1 MSSLFFWK
9 EWIREYRYIWYTA
22 AALFFFSLF
31 YLWYAYFTGIDA
43 VTHWDKLQEQ
53 QIININVHTFRLGP
67 FQINVP
73 AESYVVMEHF
83 RGSALSPNTTASYI
97 SLAIL
102 ALAFTIMIAVVST
115 FEKFWYFFGISL
127 LIVLLI
133 SLRFEVLG
141 LFGVY
146 KLAVPAVIILLY
158 AGPSLYFNSFR
169 PATSFLV
176 RLVTFLAITIA
187 LATIIWFFSREAFPF
202 FHLCLTSLP
211 ANLIIA
217 LLFIIL
223 VGHDIVAG
231 FVYAVGQGSSR
242 SLQHLLLISTIYLVN
257 VFIAALHE
265 LDVIKWDFVYVN
277 AYLLLSIS
285 ALIAIWGYRS
295 RETLYGN
302 IMPFYPFGA
311 LLFLAVG
318 AVCFSATAQLL
329 ANFNDP
335 GLKIIREIILF
346 VHAGYGLMFLLYLIS
361 NYGDLL
367 AKDRSPYKVLYTPL
381 RMPYFSY
388 RLAGLIA
395 TLAFVVYG
403 NLRDYLS
410 HGMAA
415 FYNVAGDLHSM
426 MDNRSYAES
435 FYLLSS
441 KQGFENYRA
450 AYVLA
455 NMKSSRL
462 NISEAHYYY
471 KLAVQK
477 SGTDY
482 AMVNAGNMYM
492 WSNDYTE
499 ATKKFREGLTKLPGS
514 AFLANNAGIVY
525 SKRHLPDSA
534 AYYFNLAR
542 SKDLTRN
549 TAEMNFF
556 ALAASEGIPLKMDS
570 LLKAFETTSPGTISN
585 ALAAATAQRI
595 PFEYEID
602 PLANEKL
609 NLETATLLNNYVL
622 HNAREVDT
630 VFLNKAFA
638 IASAPENAS
647 YSEALKAALA
657 FGYYHQGN
665 ISRAMEIMAEQVFLS
680 QSYQGNFNYIMGLW
694 ALEQDNPDKAS
705 TFFTYADTQDFR
717 EARFYNAIALTE
729 AGRRGAALAAWDSVA
744 RTGSEAHQI
753 IAASIRK
760 ILTQPESETTL
771 LGDAEKYQFCRYRI
785 SFSDTTLFNRI
796 SDTFRD
802 SNYKALA
809 LLDMSRK
816 LFEAGYTVPAIRQYQ
831 RIAGLRLTDKQLY
844 DNIRHFEL
852 RMLASR
858 GEVRELAKQ
867 INDGI
872 EFGPGHNLEKIW
884 YAALIAEANGDTVT
898 AETNYK
904 ILARYNPYFEE
915 GVLAAY
921 RYYRNKTGDGL
932 YPYTILAEAIQVNDN
947 SLRLLRAYHE
957 EASRVGLTEYAEGVA
972 ERIHDLEQGR

>member
-9 EWIREYRYIWYTA
+9 EWIREYRYIWYAA

-31 YLWYAYFTGIDA
+31 YLWYAYFMGADS

-53 QIININVHTFRLGP
+53 QIINVDVHTFRLGP

-73 AESYVVMEHF
+73 AESYVVLEHF
-83 RGSALSPNTTASYI
+83 RGSSLSPNTTASYVSLVI
-97 SLAIL
+97 LAI
-102 ALAFTIMIAVVST
+102 AFTMMIAVVST
-115 FEKFWYFFGISL
+115 FEKFWYFFGMSL
-127 LIVLLI
+127 LIMLLI

-141 LFGVY
+141 LFGIY

-158 AGPSLYFNSFR
+158 AGPSLYFSSFR
-169 PATSFLV
+169 PETSFLV
-176 RLVTFLAITIA
+176 RLITFQTITIA
-187 LATIIWFFSREAFPF
+187 LAATIWFFSKEAFPF

-231 FVYAVGQGSSR
+231 FVYVVGQGSK

-257 VFIAALHE
+257 VFIAALHD
-265 LDVIKWDFVYVN
+265 LDVIEWDFVYIN

-285 ALIAIWGYRS
+285 ALIGIWGYRS
-295 RETLYGN
+295 REALYGN

-318 AVCFSATAQLL
+318 AVCFSGIAQLL

-395 TLAFVVYG
+395 TLAFVIYG
-403 NLRDYLS
+403 NFRDYLS

-426 MDNRSYAES
+426 MDNQSYAES

-441 KQGFENYRA
+441 RQGFENYRA
-450 AYVLA
+450 SYVLA
-455 NMKSSRL
+455 NMKASRL
-462 NISEAHYYY
+462 NIKDAHYYY
-471 KLAVQK
+471 ELAAQK
-477 SGTDY
+477 GGTEY
-482 AMVNAGNMYM
+482 ALTNAGNVYL
-492 WSNDYTE
+492 WTNEFAE
-499 ATKKFREGLTKLPGS
+499 ATEKYREGLAQLPGS
-514 AFLANNAGIVY
+514 TFLANNAGIAYV
-525 SKRHLPDSA
+525 KRHLRDSA
-534 AYYFNLAR
+534 AYFFNAAR
-542 SKDLTRN
+542 NKDVTRN

-556 ALAASEGIPLKMDS
+556 ALAASEGVPLKMDS
-570 LLKAFETTSPGTISN
+570 LLKAFKTSSPGTISN
-585 ALAAATAQRI
+585 ALAAATAMRI
-595 PFEYEID
+595 PFEFDID

-609 NLETATLLNNYVL
+609 NLETATLLNNYIL
-622 HNAREVDT
+622 HNAKQVDT
-630 VFLNKAFA
+630 VFLERAFA
-638 IASAPENAS
+638 IASAPENES

-657 FGYYHQGN
+657 YGYYHQGN
-665 ISRAMEIMAEQVFLS
+665 ISRAMGILSEQVFLS

-705 TFFTYADTQDFR
+705 TFFSYADTQDFK

-729 AGRRGAALAAWDSVA
+729 AGRRRTALAAWDSLGQ
-744 RTGSEAHQI
+744 TGSEAQQI

-760 ILTQPESETTL
+760 ILTLPESEIPAL
-771 LGDAEKYQFCRYRI
+771 SDAEKYQFCRYRI
-785 SFSDTTLFNRI
+785 MFSDTTLFNRI
-796 SDTFRD
+796 SETFQD

-816 LFEAGYTVPAIRQYQ
+816 LFEAGFTVPAIRQYQ

-858 GEVRELAKQ
+858 GEVRELALQ

-872 EFGPGHNLEKIW
+872 TFGPERNLEKIW
-884 YAALIAEANGDTVT
+884 YTALIAEVNGDSVT
-898 AETNYK
+898 AEKNYA
-904 ILARYNPYFEE
+904 ILATYNPYFEE
-915 GVLAAY
+915 GILAAY
-921 RYYRNKTGDGL
+921 RYYRNKGEDGL
-932 YPYTILAEAIQVNDN
+932 YPYTILAEAIQLNDN

-957 EASRVGLTEYAEGVA
+957 EALRVGLTEYAENAA
-972 ERIHDLEQGR
+972 ERIRALERRG